1 VAHPTGTG
9 SAERTDG
16 ADRTD
21 RPDRPGE
28 ADPVVRAASALVGG
42 PLGRRAGGTL
52 TGSRGPAVL
61 LALAAVVPVAL
72 AALLRQHCRATGWA
86 SPGQYVHA
94 CYSDVPALVGTGAA
108 PGGASG
114 QPPTTAVV
122 LRLLD
127 LATTTPRGAFDL
139 SVLLAA
145 LSLSVAAVLVVR
157 ARSTRGAGSPWDGA
171 LVALSPVV
179 VVAGLVSVDLV
190 GVALLAGAL
199 LALARRRP
207 AVAGALVGLA
217 AGVRP
222 VAVLVLLAL
231 WLVVL
236 VGRRE
241 HARARRRSGDA
252 AEPLGPLEALA
263 ATAAAVLAAGLVTLA
278 SRVGTGTQPGGSR
291 WWDGGGGAGFGSVW
305 LLPGLQGTLPDG
317 SQVPWGPLPATAV
330 SVLAG
335 VGLLV
340 VVLLGA
346 AAAARTVGAD
356 PVARLAAVSLV
367 LVGGALVVSPSVPVQ
382 ATLVLLPLAAV
393 AAPRWRDH
401 LLWGLAEGA
410 AATGTWLYIYA
421 TSSEDGRGLS
431 PGGYAVVLVVRLLA
445 VGWLAAQGVR
455 LVGRRSPREPAAVR
469 VETGPGAGPERRE
482 QPVA

>member
-1 VAHPTGTG
+1 MAHPAGPG
-9 SAERTDG
+9 SA
-16 ADRTD
+16 DRPDRVD
-21 RPDRPGE
+21 RPDRPGDD
-28 ADPVVRAASALVGG
+28 DPVVRAASALVGG
-42 PLGRRAGGTL
+42 PLGWRAGSTL
-52 TGSRGPAVL
+52 TGARGPAVL
-61 LALAAVVPVAL
+61 LALAAVLPVAL
-72 AALLRQHCRATGWA
+72 AALLRQHCRTTGWA
-86 SPGQYVHA
+86 SPDQYVHA

-127 LATTTPRGAFDL
+127 LATGTPRGAFDL
-139 SVLLAA
+139 SVVLAA
-145 LSLSVAAVLVVR
+145 LCLSVAAVMVVR
-157 ARSTRGAGSPWDGA
+157 ARSTSGSPWDAA

-222 VAVLVLLAL
+222 VAALVLVAL

-252 AEPLGPLEALA
+252 GEPLGPLEALA

-278 SRVGTGTQPGGSR
+278 ARVGTSTQPGGSR

-305 LLPGLQGTLPDG
+305 LLPSLQGTLPDG

-356 PVARLAAVSLV
+356 PVARLAAVALV

-401 LLWGLAEGA
+401 LLWGLAECA

-455 LVGRRSPREPAAVR
+455 LVGRRSPRERSAGSAEPGPA
-469 VETGPGAGPERRE
+469 AGPERLE